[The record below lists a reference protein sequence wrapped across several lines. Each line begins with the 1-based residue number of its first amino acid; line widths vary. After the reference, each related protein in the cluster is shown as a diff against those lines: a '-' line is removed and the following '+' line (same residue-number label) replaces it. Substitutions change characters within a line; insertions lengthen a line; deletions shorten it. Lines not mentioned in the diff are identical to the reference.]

1 MFASILGTF
10 VSVLGAIAIFL
21 VVWKVGI
28 AMTRSLTTQLPDPPP
43 DGELRKVAV
52 KYRCSNCGVELKMT
66 LAPEEDPLPPR
77 HCMEDMDL
85 VAPLD

>member
-1 MFASILGTF
+1 VFASLFGT
-10 VSVLGAIAIFL
+10 VMWVLGALVIFY
-21 VVWKVGI
+21 VVWKSGI
-28 AMTRSLTTQLPDPPP
+28 AMTRSLTTQLPEPPP
-43 DGELRKVAV
+43 EGELRKVAV